1 MYMVYIYFVCFLA
14 FLPFVVN
21 KDVYNC
27 FKNNLTCCSTPLPSQ
42 PSWCSGLWCCVC
54 SMEECEV
61 LCSRLAVMVNGRLR
75 CLGSAQHLKNRFGDG
90 YTMIVR
96 MRGDVIERD
105 VTAIKQFVTRRLRNA
120 RLKAS
125 GRLFCFTFFAD
136 FFQNFT
142 TSQSVKTN
150 LYRAMCHKSNS
161 SVFNV

>member
-1 MYMVYIYFVCFLA
+1 
-14 FLPFVVN
+14 
-21 KDVYNC
+21 
-27 FKNNLTCCSTPLPSQ
+27 
-42 PSWCSGLWCCVC
+42 
-54 SMEECEV
+54 V

-125 GRLFCFTFFAD
+125 GLFHFLLNFFSRISLSL
-136 FFQNFT
+136 N
-142 TSQSVKTN
+142 K
-150 LYRAMCHKSNS
+150 
-161 SVFNV
+161 